1 MRIHKNIFAK
11 LPRFFR
17 SAFRVSILLAMCVVL
32 PAASV
37 AGQAKYDWEYYC
49 VDQHDCPLY
58 DPNYVGCGN
67 SGTSEPGAISTD
79 VTAEANARAIIGV
92 AKTLNMGID
101 GAIIGLMA
109 GITESGLQNYASL
122 KLPLSQQNPAW
133 LALPEPRPM
142 GNDGHSVGI
151 MQQQVQFN
159 WSTIASGEAAFNNK
173 DAIWQLMNPTY
184 AAQAFFGSPP
194 GSNMPSALTKGVLNV
209 PGWQSKPPHQVAQ
222 AVQRSAFSGGD
233 NYQKNYGAAVTM
245 ANAFYESTPP
255 AQLVVP
261 LNSGVGGGTGP
272 NASAP
277 ATNPGLCAGGSVAV
291 NCTPP
296 TTEGSTA
303 AAPTNDIRSK
313 IVCLAQ
319 AEFALWDSK
328 QLTPGTGFHKY
339 SQGRNEDWCA
349 DFTSWLYDQAGLPIN
364 GKSPGNVPG
373 VRGIYEFGN
382 NRPDLVYNPS
392 GGGYTPRPGD
402 MAIHS
407 GGSGGAFYHVNLV
420 TEVSGNNV
428 TVIGGNQGGGNGSP
442 FYSTSSVTS
451 NVMVGFSAQDTI
463 GYVGPR

>member
-1 MRIHKNIFAK
+1 MNIHKNIFAK
-11 LPRFFR
+11 LPRFFL
-17 SAFRVSILLAMCVVL
+17 STFRVSILLAMCIIL
-32 PAASV
+32 PATSV
-37 AGQAKYDWEYYC
+37 AGQTKYDWEYYC
-49 VDQHDCPLY
+49 VDQVDCALY
-58 DPNYVGCGN
+58 DPNFVGCGN
-67 SGTSEPGAISTD
+67 TGAAQPGAISTD
-79 VTAEANARAIIGV
+79 VTSEANARAVIGV

-151 MQQQVQFN
+151 MQQQVQFT
-159 WSTIASGEAAFNNK
+159 WSTIATGEAAFNNK

-194 GSNMPSALTKGVLNV
+194 GSNMPPALMKGVLNK
-209 PGWQSKPPHQVAQ
+209 GAWQGKPPHQVAQ
-222 AVQRSAFSGGD
+222 SVQGSAFADGS
-233 NYQKNYGAAVTM
+233 NYQKNYSAAVTM

-272 NASAP
+272 NATAP
-277 ATNPGLCAGGSVAV
+277 ATNPGLCAGAGAV
-291 NCTPP
+291 NINCTPP
-296 TTEGSTA
+296 ATEGSP
-303 AAPTNDIRSK
+303 APDQTIRSK

-319 AEFALWDSK
+319 SELALWDSGQMK
-328 QLTPGTGFHKY
+328 PGTDFYKY
-339 SQGRNEDWCA
+339 SQGRGEEWCA
-349 DFTSWLYDQAGLPIN
+349 DFTSWLYNQAGLPIN
-364 GKSPGNVPG
+364 GSPPGNVPG
-373 VRGIYEFGN
+373 VLGIYTFGN

-392 GGGYTPRPGD
+392 NGGYTPRPGD

-407 GGSGGAFYHVNLV
+407 SAGNAYYHVNLV
-420 TEVSGNNV
+420 TAVSGNNV
-428 TVIGGNQGGGNGSP
+428 TIIGGNQAGTNFNNSKVNS
-442 FYSTSSVTS
+442 YD
-451 NVMVGFSAQDTI
+451 MVGFNAQDTI